1 MTTGYANDIC
11 IVGGAGRVGLPL
23 ALTFAG
29 KGLRVIV
36 CDINEASLEMIGE
49 GRMPFEEKGAG
60 DLLAN
65 ALAEGRLSVSSET
78 SCVADA
84 ATVIVTIGTPADEL
98 SKPILSTFKSLADD
112 MLPHL
117 SDDQLVVLRS
127 TVSPGTTD
135 WLYDYLRANGRNP
148 KVCFCPERIVQGQAI
163 EEIPLLTQIVSGTTA
178 EAEREAAAL
187 FRRISPGIV
196 HLTPIEAEFAKL
208 FSNAYRYIQFA
219 TANQFYTIAN
229 AAGVD
234 YSRVLEGMKKDYPR
248 ARDIPP
254 AGFAAGPCL
263 LKDTMQLAAFASDG
277 FSLGRAAMN
286 VNQGLVN
293 YLVEEIRNRYGD
305 LRRLRIGLLGMAFK
319 ADSDD
324 TRFSLSY
331 KLKDILAFRA
341 REVMTTDPHVTTDPN
356 LLPVREVLDR
366 SDLLVLC
373 VPHAAYRRLD
383 LKNKPAVDIWGYLDL
398 DS

>member
-1 MTTGYANDIC
+1 MTTEYSNDIC

-29 KGLRVIV
+29 EGFRVVV
-36 CDINEASLEMIGE
+36 CDINEASLRMIRDGQ
-49 GRMPFEEKGAG
+49 MPFAEKGAG
-60 DLLAN
+60 DLLAR
-65 ALAEGRLSVSSET
+65 AIAEGRLGVSSDPA
-78 SCVADA
+78 SVADA

-98 SKPILSTFKSLADD
+98 AKPILSTFKSLADEL
-112 MLPHL
+112 LPHL

-148 KVCFCPERIVQGQAI
+148 KVSFCPERIVQGQAI
-163 EEIPLLTQIVSGTTA
+163 EEIRLLTQIVSGTTQ
-178 EAEREAAAL
+178 EAEWKAAAL
-187 FRRISPGIV
+187 FERISPRIV
-196 HLTPIEAEFAKL
+196 RLTPIEAEFAKL

-219 TANQFYTIAN
+219 TANQFYMIAN

-277 FSLGRAAMN
+277 FTLGQTAMN

-293 YLVEEIRNRYGD
+293 YLVEEVRNRYGD
-305 LRRLRIGLLGMAFK
+305 LRRLRVGLLGMAFK

-341 REVMTTDPHVTTDPN
+341 REVLTTDPYVTSDPN
-356 LLPVREVLDR
+356 LLPIGEVMER

-373 VPHAAYRRLD
+373 VPHTAYRRLD
-383 LKNKPAVDIWGYLDL
+383 LKHKPVLDIWGFLEH
-398 DS
+398 

>member
-1 MTTGYANDIC
+1 MTPENSNDIC

-23 ALTFAG
+23 ALTFADEG
-29 KGLRVIV
+29 FRVVI
-36 CDINEASLEMIGE
+36 CDINEASLRMIRD
-49 GRMPFEEKGAG
+49 GRMPFAEKGAG
-60 DLLAN
+60 DLLGR
-65 ALAEGRLSVSSET
+65 ALAEGRLGVSSDPA
-78 SCVADA
+78 SVAGA

-98 SKPILSTFKSLADD
+98 TKPILSTFKSLADD
-112 MLPHL
+112 LLPHL

-148 KVCFCPERIVQGQAI
+148 KVSFCPERIVQGKAI
-163 EEIPLLTQIVSGTTA
+163 EEIRLLTQIVSGATP
-178 EAEREAAAL
+178 EAEWKAATL
-187 FRRISPGIV
+187 FERISPRIV
-196 HLTPIEAEFAKL
+196 RLTPIEAEFAKL

-219 TANQFYTIAN
+219 TANQFYMIAN

-234 YSRVLEGMKKDYPR
+234 YSRVLEGMKRDYPR

-277 FSLGRAAMN
+277 FTLGQAAMN

-293 YLVEEIRNRYGD
+293 YLVEEVRNRYGD
-305 LRRLRIGLLGMAFK
+305 LRRLRVGLLGMAFK

-341 REVMTTDPHVTTDPN
+341 REVLTTDPYVTSDPN
-356 LLPVREVLDR
+356 LLPIGEVMER

-383 LKNKPAVDIWGYLDL
+383 LKNKPVLDIWGFLDL

>member
-1 MTTGYANDIC
+1 MTTEYSNDIC

-29 KGLRVIV
+29 EGFRVVV
-36 CDINEASLEMIGE
+36 CDINEASLRMIRDGQ
-49 GRMPFEEKGAG
+49 MPFAEKGAG
-60 DLLAN
+60 DLLAR
-65 ALAEGRLSVSSET
+65 ALAEGRLGVSSDPA
-78 SCVADA
+78 SVADA

-98 SKPILSTFKSLADD
+98 AKPILSTFKSLADD
-112 MLPHL
+112 LLPHL

-148 KVCFCPERIVQGQAI
+148 KVSFCPERIVQGQAI
-163 EEIPLLTQIVSGTTA
+163 EEIRLLTQIVSGTTQ
-178 EAEREAAAL
+178 EAEWKAAAL
-187 FRRISPGIV
+187 FERISPRIV
-196 HLTPIEAEFAKL
+196 RLTPIEAEFAKL

-219 TANQFYTIAN
+219 TANQFYMIAN

-277 FSLGRAAMN
+277 FTLGQTAMN

-293 YLVEEIRNRYGD
+293 YLVDEVRNRYGD
-305 LRRLRIGLLGMAFK
+305 LRRLRVGLLGMAFK

-324 TRFSLSY
+324 VRFSLSY

-341 REVMTTDPHVTTDPN
+341 REVLTTDPYVTSDPD
-356 LLPVREVLDR
+356 LLPIGEVMER

-373 VPHAAYRRLD
+373 VPHTGYRRLD
-383 LKNKPAVDIWGYLDL
+383 LKNKPVLDIWGFLNRE
-398 DS
+398 